1 MDIFGILD
9 PDPHK
14 NVCGYE
20 TLDFEDVNTL
30 PVPKQALG
38 NIWNDQVLVILKQGK
53 H

>member
-20 TLDFEDVNTL
+20 TLDYEDVNTKLTGTGTKASFRQYLEL
-30 PVPKQALG
+30 PGTG
-38 NIWNDQVLVILKQGK
+38 NT
-53 H
+53 